1 MKERQD
7 WVFNHF
13 PQEKFELVQSADLV
27 FILVTEQEEEIR
39 SNQVKKKKKSNTTGN
54 DLQKTDLDKTK
65 ETPNGQPS

>member
-39 SNQVKKKKKSNTTGN
+39 SNQVKKKKKAT
-54 DLQKTDLDKTK
+54 QQEMIYRK
-65 ETPNGQPS
+65 QI